1 MGRAERFFIMYKQ
14 LKRKPQSIIQLLSHC
29 RASGYEVSERQ
40 LQRDMV
46 SLCELVNDRN
56 EWIKTTTE
64 TNNKKV
70 YRIVVVRH

>member
-1 MGRAERFFIMYKQ
+1 MGRAERFFIIYKQ
-14 LKRKPQSIIQLLSHC
+14 LKRKPQSINQLLMHC
-29 RASGYEVSERQ
+29 RGCGYEVSERQ

-56 EWIKTTTE
+56 EWIETTTE

-70 YRIVVVRH
+70 YHIVVRH